1 MKPKKRDS
9 QVLFTRES
17 NAMIVDENEKWQKE
31 LNRFEGNLSLSL
43 SLSLS
48 LCVKFYSVLLIGV
61 WFGAIT

>member
-43 SLSLS
+43 SLSL
-48 LCVKFYSVLLIGV
+48 CVKFYSVLLIGV